1 MLCLPPR
8 TSPRYL
14 LIGPVWYFQECLC
27 VGAVYQKRWY
37 QGSWLR
43 GLCSLSPH
51 TIMFVVV
58 SLSFFRHSLLDFFLD
73 KLFLM
78 LHISSRLHVIWPSET
93 PELRPRRGESIPLHD
108 SNVACL
114 DVIKHQYFT
123 VLNDDEHT
131 LNVAN
136 YDLGKFVLWFLINSY
151 SSCSSCGRSEGR
163 LRTLAVINCNI
174 NKLWQ

>member
-1 MLCLPPR
+1 MWVKLQSHLSWSALPPSTDLPSLSAHR
-8 TSPRYL
+8 ACVVFPGMFMCWSSLPKASVPREL
-14 LIGPVWYFQECLC
+14 TQ
-27 VGAVYQKRWY
+27 GAVFFISSYHHVCRRW
-37 QGSWLR
+37 
-43 GLCSLSPH
+43 
-51 TIMFVVV
+51 FV
-58 SLSFFRHSLLDFFLD
+58 FFPSQFTGFFLD

-136 YDLGKFVLWFLINSY
+136 YDLGKFVL
-151 SSCSSCGRSEGR
+151 
-163 LRTLAVINCNI
+163 
-174 NKLWQ
+174 